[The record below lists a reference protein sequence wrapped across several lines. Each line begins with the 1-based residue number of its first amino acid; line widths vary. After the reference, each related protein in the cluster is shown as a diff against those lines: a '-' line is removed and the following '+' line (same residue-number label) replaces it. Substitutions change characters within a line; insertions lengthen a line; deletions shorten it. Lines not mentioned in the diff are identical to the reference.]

1 MEVASANADIAKT
14 ERETELK
21 RQQIELREREL
32 DALVRKQA
40 DADKY
45 AAEKKAEAELV
56 ARQKKAEAERYEI
69 EQAAEAM
76 KKRADA
82 AKYAALAEA
91 EGIAAKGKA
100 EAEAIEKKAEAQKKM
115 GEASIIDMVLQ
126 TLPAMTEAA
135 AKPLANV
142 DSITMYGEGNG
153 NKLVG
158 DVMKTTNQV
167 MEGLK
172 ANGIDIKDIISKA
185 LNN

>member
-1 MEVASANADIAKT
+1 
-14 ERETELK
+14 
-21 RQQIELREREL
+21 
-32 DALVRKQA
+32 
-40 DADKY
+40 
-45 AAEKKAEAELV
+45 
-56 ARQKKAEAERYEI
+56 
-69 EQAAEAM
+69 
-76 KKRADA
+76 
-82 AKYAALAEA
+82 
-91 EGIAAKGKA
+91 
-100 EAEAIEKKAEAQKKM
+100 M

-172 ANGIDIKDIISKA
+172 ANGIDIKDIIPETLELRSQEGVYVTVEIIDIDGECGGYNLQWAWSSAYVASTA
-185 LNN
+185 LAMHIK